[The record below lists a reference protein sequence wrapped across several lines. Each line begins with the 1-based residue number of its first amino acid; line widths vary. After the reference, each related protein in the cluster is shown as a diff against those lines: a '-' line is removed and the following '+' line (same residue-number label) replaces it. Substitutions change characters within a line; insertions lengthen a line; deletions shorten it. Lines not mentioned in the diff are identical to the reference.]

1 METTDAGKSSH
12 QYFWRRGD
20 DPKLARDVA
29 PRNSNHHEDGRWNI
43 VLERCPKF
51 WDERRG
57 PL

>member
-57 PL
+57 SL